1 MWQALLFIDHVF
13 RRNRGL
19 LGWLAFLFAMG
30 TAHAG
35 SRDACSYLF
44 DAPSPYLA
52 SQRCDLDSARALLSH
67 QLTDGCKSAASSGQ
81 AESSMARLAATAKTP
96 AEPSACGT
104 EKRLLSLFALCSLQ
118 PPNHRDDFRL
128 AFDEDKFSYA
138 GKGLLLVSL
147 ACARSL
153 LLMGDE
159 NAMLDFAQM
168 FRGGAGT
175 DVLRPLLVVPAP
187 RRDDQAA
194 RLLRM
199 AYARTW
205 HDRVALHRLLCVRRN
220 AASRALQSACDELR
234 GDEEAQPAQA
244 PQRFTLQQS
253 QSTDLPLRIGLT
265 ILSIAIA
272 GTQLG
277 VSAAYPG
284 TPAGQAMATFGGI
297 TASSLAVTDALLIDM
312 APERSGAAKYFEP
325 RTLLYGAG
333 LWFWL
338 PIPIGLSGAAANW
351 TAQTPTGTIVSSA
364 ISAPF
369 SLASALAFIWMF

>member
-1 MWQALLFIDHVF
+1 MRKALLFID
-13 RRNRGL
+13 RDRSL
-19 LGWLAFLFAMG
+19 LGWLTFLLAMS

-104 EKRLLSLFALCSLQ
+104 EKRLLSLFALCTLR
-118 PPNHRDDFRL
+118 PPGHHSDFRL
-128 AFDEDKFSYA
+128 AFDRDKFSYA
-138 GKGLLLVSL
+138 GEGRLLVSL
-147 ACARSL
+147 ECVRSL

-168 FRGGAGT
+168 FEGGAGT
-175 DVLRPLLVVPAP
+175 DVLRPLLVVPAL

-194 RLLRM
+194 RLLHM

-244 PQRFTLQQS
+244 PQRFSLQQS
-253 QSTDLPLRIGLT
+253 QSTHLPLRIGLT

-277 VSAAYPG
+277 ISAAYPG

-297 TASSLAVTDALLIDM
+297 SASSLAVSDAWLIHM
-312 APERSGAAKYFEP
+312 APERSGVARLFDPKL
-325 RTLLYGAG
+325 LLYTGS
-333 LWFWL
+333 WFWL

-351 TAQTPTGTIVSSA
+351 TAQSPTGTIISSA

-369 SLASALAFIWMF
+369 SLASALALIWMF